1 MAGNFAGGL
10 PFQGFPAPQQLP
22 RFVPQGNQAAVQ
34 QRLPQQQ
41 VPARPIIRAQREDD
55 PVPLSRPAQTPQ
67 RRLVISIPSPEELG
81 VAQRRPPQNAALDWT
96 EVHTRLDHLGA
107 SCFHL
112 EKCSKGRSRV
122 TCLLPTG
129 QQGRSRRI
137 EAEADTEAEA
147 VRTALAKAEEF
158 AQSR

>member
-22 RFVPQGNQAAVQ
+22 QFVPQGSQAAVQ

-67 RRLVISIPSPEELG
+67 RRLVEPF
-81 VAQRRPPQNAALDWT
+81 
-96 EVHTRLDHLGA
+96 VHD
-107 SCFHL
+107 
-112 EKCSKGRSRV
+112 
-122 TCLLPTG
+122 
-129 QQGRSRRI
+129 
-137 EAEADTEAEA
+137 
-147 VRTALAKAEEF
+147 
-158 AQSR
+158 